1 MAAPK
6 GAAAHLGG
14 VIVEEKG
21 SRAFFDKGIAFLS
34 YVLEH
39 GGMFFLVLMTI
50 LLNYTVVTRYFFSY
64 TPGWGESGALLCMVW
79 FGFLSLALG
88 VRDDQHI
95 AITILDGFI
104 SKKAAR
110 RLAFFKIAAIFSFGF
125 FMLKEGYALT
135 KIGLLNELPG
145 IYISSAFMYAVVP
158 ISGFALCVYS
168 LHQIFDLLREE
179 R

>member
-1 MAAPK
+1 M
-6 GAAAHLGG
+6 
-14 VIVEEKG
+14 EEKR
-21 SRAFFDKGIAFLS
+21 SRPFFSKAINLLS
-34 YVLEH
+34 WLLEH
-39 GGMFFLVLMTI
+39 GGMFFLVLMTL

-95 AITILDGFI
+95 SITILDRFL
-104 SKKAAR
+104 SEKAAR
-110 RLAFFKIAAIFSFGF
+110 RLAFFKIIAIFLFGF

-135 KIGLLNELPG
+135 KIGLLNQLPG
-145 IYISSAFMYAVVP
+145 IYISSAFLYVVVP
-158 ISGFALCVYS
+158 VSGFALCVYS
-168 LHQIFDLLREE
+168 LHQFFDLLREE